1 MLHPMWLGEITI
13 RHRQR
18 FMTKRIVSEC
28 AVTREQSLRSVV
40 QQHQTVIAVYATG
53 STLTFYAVYAD
64 SLLV

>member
-1 MLHPMWLGEITI
+1 MLHPMWLGEII

-18 FMTKRIVSEC
+18 FMTKWIVSEC

-53 STLTFYAVYAD
+53 STLTFYAFYAD